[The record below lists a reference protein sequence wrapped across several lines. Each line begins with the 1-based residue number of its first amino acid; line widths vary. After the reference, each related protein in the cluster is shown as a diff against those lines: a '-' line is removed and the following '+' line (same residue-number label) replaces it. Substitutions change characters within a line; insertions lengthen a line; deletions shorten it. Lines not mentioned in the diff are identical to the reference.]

1 MRRLKKGESMS
12 IVLKTRNYISLPMTE
27 QLFWRRV
34 GWLQQAMLM
43 AEDFECRVMW
53 YHKLQELMRNSP

>member
-1 MRRLKKGESMS
+1 MNMVVKIG
-12 IVLKTRNYISLPMTE
+12 NYVSLPMTE

-34 GWLQQAMLM
+34 GWLQQAMLR

-53 YHKLQELMRNSP
+53 FHKLQDMMKNVP